1 MIVGEF
7 LADGTYFVW
16 GNSSTTGA
24 ILDVSGATP
33 TLVRVLSAPD
43 ASVVGADVAVNPIDG
58 KLYTVRATGT
68 HELTIDPVTGV
79 VTAGPALTPP
89 VATAGGQWFLPD
101 GTLMAYANVAGG
113 PQAIFAI
120 DIPAGRVTRLGDA
133 PQASNVDAASCAYGL
148 ALTKDVAPRTVV
160 AGDEL
165 VYTYTATSRALWAG
179 TLDFVDVLPPGM
191 TYVDGGV
198 TVEPLTF
205 GVPSAYAGADT
216 LRVSGTLLRGETVR
230 ITARVRVTPDH
241 ACDVDVANQAQG
253 TLSVVGLPPVM
264 VDSDDPT
271 TVDPADATVARVTC
285 SADLELAKVA
295 DRGVAHPDAPLAYRL
310 TVRNLGAST
319 ARDVVVTDTLPSQL
333 TVVAAPAGCTV
344 AGQVVTCAVATLAPG
359 AAHAFELGTRVAPA
373 ATGTIVNDAA
383 VTSRT
388 PDPNVP
394 NNRARV
400 PVPVEE
406 LADLS
411 IVKEADEA
419 AAVPGERLTYRIVVR
434 NAGPSAARDVRVT
447 DELPAGL
454 SVVATDRACA
464 AAGRTVTCEAGTLA
478 AGASATYRIVTRVAS
493 SVDAAIVNVAEVT
506 SRTRDPDP
514 SDNRSR
520 SRVPLDPIA
529 DLAIEKVPSVDR
541 VLVGQ
546 QLFYTLIVRNH
557 GPSDATGV
565 TVTDVAGG
573 GLALLSARAS
583 GGSCQIAGQAVTCR
597 LGRLAA
603 GGSAQVLVSARADRA
618 GELTNDAA
626 VEGDQRDPRRPN
638 NRVTTRVPATEPPAP
653 PTPPTPEAPPTPAL
667 PEPAD
672 LTIAKTASRGELL
685 GRGAIRYVVR
695 VVNRGPATATGVRVV
710 DTPSLPIRVGS
721 LRVSQGRC
729 AVRRGVVRC
738 ELGTLAP
745 AAQATITFVARP
757 QAPGTLRNSASVTG
771 EAPDPNPADNID
783 GALTRVRGLL
793 RIRKAAD
800 RGRVRAGAQV
810 RYRITVTNASGFALR
825 RVRVCDRLPAGM
837 AAVGARPRGALAGG
851 QRCWTVARLGA
862 GRSRTFHVTA
872 RVLRGASGRLVN
884 RASATAP
891 GARAVAGRVARDR
904 APLQVV
910 AGRVRAGGVTG

>member
-133 PQASNVDAASCAYGL
+133 PRASNVDAASCAYGL

-359 AAHAFELGTRVAPA
+359 AAHAFELSTRVAPA

-388 PDPNVP
+388 PDPNLP
-394 NNRARV
+394 NNRVRV
-400 PVPVEE
+400 PTPVEE

-411 IVKEADEA
+411 IVKHAEPA
-419 AAVPGERLTYRIVVR
+419 AAVPGERLTYRLVVS
-434 NAGPSAARDVRVT
+434 NAGPSTARDVRVT
-447 DELPAGL
+447 DRLPAGL
-454 SVVATDRACA
+454 RLVSADRACRTV
-464 AAGRTVTCEAGTLA
+464 GRTVTCEAGALT
-478 AGASATYRIVTRVAS
+478 AGATVTYRIVVRVAS
-493 SVDAAIVNVAEVT
+493 SVDAAIVNTAEVT
-506 SRTRDPDP
+506 SSTRDPDP
-514 SDNRSR
+514 SNNRSTK
-520 SRVPLDPIA
+520 RVPLNPVA

-546 QLFYTLIVRNH
+546 QLFYTLIVRNL

-565 TVTDVAGG
+565 TVTDTAGG
-573 GLALLSARAS
+573 GLTLLSARAS
-583 GGSCQIAGQAVTCR
+583 SGSCAIAGATVTCR
-597 LGRLAA
+597 IGRLAS
-603 GGSAQVLVSARADRA
+603 GGSAQVLVAARADQA
-618 GELTNDAA
+618 GELANDAE

-638 NRVTTRVPATEPPAP
+638 NRVTTRVPALVPPAP
-653 PTPPTPEAPPTPAL
+653 PVPPATPSTPVL

-672 LTIAKTASRGELL
+672 LTVVKSASRTAVL
-685 GRGAIRYVVR
+685 GRGAIRYTIR
-695 VVNRGPATATGVRVV
+695 VVNRGPGTATGVRVV

-721 LRVSQGRC
+721 VRTSQGRC
-729 AVRRGVVRC
+729 GRAVPLRC

-745 AAQATITFVARP
+745 GARAAITFVARP
-757 QAPGTLRNSASVTG
+757 QAPGSLRNSASVTG
-771 EAPDPNPADNID
+771 EVPDPNPGDNLD
-783 GALTRVRGLL
+783 GATTSVRGLL
-793 RIRKAAD
+793 KVRKTAD
-800 RGRVRAGAQV
+800 NKRVRAGAKLG
-810 RYRITVTNASGFALR
+810 YRITVTNASGFALR
-825 RVRVCDRLPAGM
+825 RVRVCDRLPAGL
-837 AAVGARPRGALAGG
+837 APVGARPKGRVTGG

-862 GRSRTFHVTA
+862 GRSRTFRVTA

-884 RASATAP
+884 RATASAP
-891 GARAVAGRVARDR
+891 GARAARGRVARDR
-904 APLQVV
+904 APIQVI
-910 AGRVRAGGVTG
+910 AGRIRSGGVTG